1 MGINSPFTPAT
12 KRQTKIK
19 VLLYGGAGVGKT
31 LAALSFPRCAVI
43 DTEGST
49 SLYQGREGYPS
60 FDVLETSSV
69 KQVEEAINFIR
80 ADKGA
85 SYDTLVF
92 DSVSVLYNVLRKA
105 EAAKNANSTDM
116 TFQNW
121 ARINRALGDLYA
133 SLTNMPVHLVLIA
146 REATEYITEGR
157 NLKAT
162 GVKPEIDKSLLYS
175 ADFVIRMTYG
185 GRGEVTKARASNFP
199 IALQKV
205 SWSSFASVIG
215 APIPLAEQFK
225 DRATVERF
233 VSDWSDLGQA
243 ADLVRILG
251 VGKFSEW
258 TAGLDAANARM
269 KSITDELA
277 NNGMGMEVDSLDSDE
292 GGDYGTPNR

>member
-31 LAALSFPRCAVI
+31 LAALTFPRCAVI

-49 SLYQGREGYPS
+49 ALYQGREGYPT

-185 GRGEVTKARASNFP
+185 GRGEVTKARANNFP
-199 IALQKV
+199 IALPKV
-205 SWSSFASVIG
+205 HWGAFASVIG
-215 APIPLAEQFK
+215 APIAITEQFK

-233 VSDWSDLGQA
+233 VSDWSDLGGA
-243 ADLVRILG
+243 NDLIKILG
-251 VGKFSEW
+251 VPRFSEW
-258 TAGLDAANARM
+258 TLGVDAANARM
-269 KSITDELA
+269 RSIMDELSTQS
-277 NNGMGMEVDSLDSDE
+277 EVDELDSTE
-292 GGDYGTPNR
+292 EGDYDQVTR